1 MAIDVDK
8 FAACMDGVAV
18 QSDYKTTNG
27 SNKKD
32 SSSGRL
38 YTVRYIL
45 PGKQGPRSMRV
56 FADSPTEA
64 VNATRAAYPD
74 AEIFGVA

>member
-1 MAIDVDK
+1 MSIDVDK

-18 QSDYKTTNG
+18 HSDNNS
-27 SNKKD
+27 SNRSNTKF
-32 SSSGRL
+32 SSGRL

-45 PGKQGPRSMRV
+45 PGKHGPRSMRV
-56 FADSPTEA
+56 SADSPTEA